1 MSLKEQLEGIRN
13 NANPPKE
20 AAQVMKRTTVG
31 LIESGQ
37 AEKAPRPGQKAP
49 AFELP
54 NIYGDMVN
62 SERMLEKGPL
72 VVHFYRGGW

>member
-1 MSLKEQLEGIRN
+1 MSLKEQLENVRN
-13 NANPPKE
+13 SVNPPKE
-20 AAQVMKRTTVG
+20 AAQVMKRTTVE

-37 AEKAPRPGQKAP
+37 AGKAPQPGQKAP
-49 AFELP
+49 AFKLP
-54 NIYGDMVN
+54 NIYGDVVD